1 MYALLAPTP
10 PAVINRRLDR
20 RPRYDRG
27 ALWMLT
33 NANGESNNKTEIFSA
48 LYNTASK
55 PLGVSQ
61 ASLDSFLSPDLDL

>member
-1 MYALLAPTP
+1 
-10 PAVINRRLDR
+10 
-20 RPRYDRG
+20 
-27 ALWMLT
+27 MLT

>member
-1 MYALLAPTP
+1 
-10 PAVINRRLDR
+10 
-20 RPRYDRG
+20 
-27 ALWMLT
+27 MLT

-55 PLGVSQ
+55 PLGVWVSQ